1 MSTSNDSSTT
11 TNETSSTT
19 QESTSSSSTQPKVEG
34 RTLESY
40 RQISKLQ
47 EIPVIVG
54 SVVGGVVFLLLILI
68 VTVVIVKWRKRKT
81 RRRKSPAPLPDLR
94 TQTIEPLDKS
104 TQGSPSTTPTTS
116 EQHSPRASHNNSFGV
131 DTDIEMSRDSLSH
144 LPDISKTEIHLPGHS
159 PNWNITSGPLIN
171 KAISE
176 SNINRTPRNQPM
188 ISTNDEN
195 SSMDYM
201 DMNSNSIR
209 PFAHKFLS
217 QRYVNLQND
226 TSKLNLSSDTS
237 QESLGAKESPKKSKT
252 KVQDSLEEDIP
263 QEDYINMSNDLF
275 HKPTDKVI
283 KAEKSGE
290 IANQPN
296 NEDISVEEGQQDS
309 YINMAEIDI
318 KPPALLSATDT
329 RKEVSSKADTDRKYS
344 NESTDNAEPED
355 YINVETVVIP
365 FKGENN
371 NQVLNNRSNVSTPYK
386 QEMSPKSSNNPLV
399 VSSPLNKDNHS
410 KPSNNKS
417 IGPQLLNQNN
427 SSLTSLNKSSAI
439 PFNKKDS
446 FKTSDTVSRVPTLLK
461 QETQPGEKTSNISSL
476 APERNQI
483 ARDDADSSDSEP
495 LEDYVNVEEK
505 FQPPHFINNA
515 TQKETISQN
524 EILKESS
531 SSNSLPGV
539 KQAPPTLPKSKAA
552 KNISDEL
559 VRTKPNSN
567 KINMHKQQT
576 IAEVQEDNSI
586 YENANEK
593 PPKNLELLKPQ
604 TNFKDNAGKIS
615 PKLNAL
621 LSNMQRKPAVSP
633 KPK

>member
-1 MSTSNDSSTT
+1 MSTTNDSSTT

-19 QESTSSSSTQPKVEG
+19 PESTSSSTTQ
-34 RTLESY
+34 SN

-54 SVVGGVVFLLLILI
+54 SVVGGIVFLLLILI

-94 TQTIEPLDKS
+94 TQAIEPLDKS

-144 LPDISKTEIHLPGHS
+144 LPDISKTEILLPGHS

-296 NEDISVEEGQQDS
+296 NEDIRVEEGQQDS

-329 RKEVSSKADTDRKYS
+329 RKEVSSQADTARKYS
-344 NESTDNAEPED
+344 NESTDTAEPED

-365 FKGENN
+365 LKGENN

-386 QEMSPKSSNNPLV
+386 QEMSPKPSNNPLV

-515 TQKETISQN
+515 TQKETIPQN

-604 TNFKDNAGKIS
+604 TNFKDNAGKVS